1 MKKKL
6 SLLLPLLLLASCS
19 SKGPEA
25 TEPAKDIESVNTETT
40 SEKEENLETPLIT
53 DPIPTEEST
62 EETEEIETE
71 PQDEDV
77 IREGTYVLTK
87 ENIEATQQSTYLND
101 YDFSIDDTLHFHG
114 EYLQRGTG
122 SHEGTIQMK
131 KGVSYFYSL
140 EKIKG
145 AITFKIKQN
154 GDYTAVPSLYTGQEK
169 NPTEKVEFEK
179 VTQDADSIIYSKM
192 LNGEYFCFKD
202 ESNYALY
209 LYSMTVDLAFTRREY
224 RSLKVFHFI

>member
-53 DPIPTEEST
+53 DPLPTEEST
-62 EETEEIETE
+62 EKIEEIETE
-71 PQDEDV
+71 PKDEDV

-154 GDYTAVPSLYTGQEK
+154 GDYTAVPSLYTGQEE

-209 LYSMTVDLAFTRREY
+209 LYSMTVDC
-224 RSLKVFHFI
+224 SLSSLG

>member
-145 AITFKIKQN
+145 AITFRIKQN
-154 GDYTAVPSLYTGQEK
+154 GDYTAVPSLYTAQEE

-209 LYSMTVDLAFTRREY
+209 LYSMTVDC
-224 RSLKVFHFI
+224 SLSSLG

>member
-154 GDYTAVPSLYTGQEK
+154 GDYTAVPSLYTGQEE
-169 NPTEKVEFEK
+169 NPTEKIEFEK

-209 LYSMTVDLAFTRREY
+209 LYSMTVDC
-224 RSLKVFHFI
+224 SLSSLG

>member
-53 DPIPTEEST
+53 DPLPTEEST

-87 ENIEATQQSTYLND
+87 ENIEVTQQSTYLND

-131 KGVSYFYSL
+131 KGVSYFYS
-140 EKIKG
+140 
-145 AITFKIKQN
+145 
-154 GDYTAVPSLYTGQEK
+154 
-169 NPTEKVEFEK
+169 
-179 VTQDADSIIYSKM
+179 
-192 LNGEYFCFKD
+192 
-202 ESNYALY
+202 
-209 LYSMTVDLAFTRREY
+209 
-224 RSLKVFHFI
+224 

>member
-25 TEPAKDIESVNTETT
+25 TEPAKDIESVNTETI

-53 DPIPTEEST
+53 DPLPTEEST

-71 PQDEDV
+71 PKDEDV

-145 AITFKIKQN
+145 AITFRIKQN
-154 GDYTAVPSLYTGQEK
+154 GDYTAVPSLYTGQEE

-209 LYSMTVDLAFTRREY
+209 LYSMTVDCFLS
-224 RSLKVFHFI
+224 SLG

>member
-53 DPIPTEEST
+53 DPLPTEEST

-145 AITFKIKQN
+145 AITFRIKQN
-154 GDYTAVPSLYTGQEK
+154 GDYTAVPSLYSGQEE

-209 LYSMTVDLAFTRREY
+209 LYSMTVDC
-224 RSLKVFHFI
+224 SLSSLG

>member
-19 SKGPEA
+19 SKGPEV
-25 TEPAKDIESVNTETT
+25 TELAKDIESVNTETT

-53 DPIPTEEST
+53 DPLPTEEST

-71 PQDEDV
+71 PKDEDV

-145 AITFKIKQN
+145 AITFRIKQN
-154 GDYTAVPSLYTGQEK
+154 GDYTAVPSLYTGQEE

-209 LYSMTVDLAFTRREY
+209 LYSMTVDC
-224 RSLKVFHFI
+224 SLSSLG

>member
-53 DPIPTEEST
+53 DPLPTEEST

-145 AITFKIKQN
+145 AITFRIKQN
-154 GDYTAVPSLYTGQEK
+154 GDYTAVPSLYTGQEE
-169 NPTEKVEFEK
+169 NPTKKVEFEK

-209 LYSMTVDLAFTRREY
+209 LYSMTVDC
-224 RSLKVFHFI
+224 SLSSLG

>member
-6 SLLLPLLLLASCS
+6 FLLLPLLLLASCS

-53 DPIPTEEST
+53 DPLPTEEST

-71 PQDEDV
+71 PKDEDV

-145 AITFKIKQN
+145 AITFKIKQT
-154 GDYTAVPSLYTGQEK
+154 GDYTAVPSLYTGQEE

-209 LYSMTVDLAFTRREY
+209 LYSMTVDCFLS
-224 RSLKVFHFI
+224 SLG

>member
-25 TEPAKDIESVNTETT
+25 TEPVKDIESVNTETT

-53 DPIPTEEST
+53 DSLPTEEST

-71 PQDEDV
+71 PKDEDV

-154 GDYTAVPSLYTGQEK
+154 GDYTAVPSLYTGQEE

-209 LYSMTVDLAFTRREY
+209 LYSMTVDC
-224 RSLKVFHFI
+224 SLSSLG

>member
-53 DPIPTEEST
+53 DPLPTEEST

-145 AITFKIKQN
+145 AITFRIKQN
-154 GDYTAVPSLYTGQEK
+154 GDYTAVPSLYTGQEE
-169 NPTEKVEFEK
+169 NPTEKIEFEK

-209 LYSMTVDLAFTRREY
+209 LYSMTVDC
-224 RSLKVFHFI
+224 SLSSLG

>member
-25 TEPAKDIESVNTETT
+25 TEPAKDIESVNPETT

-53 DPIPTEEST
+53 DPLPTEEST

-154 GDYTAVPSLYTGQEK
+154 GDYTAVPSLYTGQEE

-209 LYSMTVDLAFTRREY
+209 LYSMTVDC
-224 RSLKVFHFI
+224 SLSSLG

>member
-53 DPIPTEEST
+53 DPLPTEEST

-71 PQDEDV
+71 PKDEDV

-87 ENIEATQQSTYLND
+87 ENIEATQQSTYLNN

-145 AITFKIKQN
+145 AITFRIKQN
-154 GDYTAVPSLYTGQEK
+154 GDYTAVPSLYTGQEE

-209 LYSMTVDLAFTRREY
+209 LYSMTVDC
-224 RSLKVFHFI
+224 SLSSLG

>member
-53 DPIPTEEST
+53 DPLPTEEST

-71 PQDEDV
+71 PKDEDI

-145 AITFKIKQN
+145 AITFRIKQN
-154 GDYTAVPSLYTGQEK
+154 GDYTAVPSLYTGQEE

-209 LYSMTVDLAFTRREY
+209 LYSMTVDC
-224 RSLKVFHFI
+224 SLSSLG

>member
-53 DPIPTEEST
+53 DPLPTEETT

-71 PQDEDV
+71 PKDEDV

-154 GDYTAVPSLYTGQEK
+154 GDYTAVPSLYTGQEE
-169 NPTEKVEFEK
+169 NPTEKIEFEK

-209 LYSMTVDLAFTRREY
+209 LYSMTVDC
-224 RSLKVFHFI
+224 SLSSLG

>member
-53 DPIPTEEST
+53 DPLPTEEST
-62 EETEEIETE
+62 EETEEIETEEIETE

-87 ENIEATQQSTYLND
+87 ENIEATQQSTYLNN
-101 YDFSIDDTLHFHG
+101 YDFSIDNTLHFHG

-145 AITFKIKQN
+145 AITFRIKQN
-154 GDYTAVPSLYTGQEK
+154 GDYTAVPSLYTGQEE

-209 LYSMTVDLAFTRREY
+209 LYLMTVDCFLS
-224 RSLKVFHFI
+224 SLG

>member
-40 SEKEENLETPLIT
+40 SEKKENPETPLIT
-53 DPIPTEEST
+53 DPLPTEEST
-62 EETEEIETE
+62 EETE
-71 PQDEDV
+71 PKDEDV

-154 GDYTAVPSLYTGQEK
+154 GDYTAVPSLYTGQEE

-209 LYSMTVDLAFTRREY
+209 LYSMTVDC
-224 RSLKVFHFI
+224 SLSSLG

>member
-53 DPIPTEEST
+53 DPLPTEEST

-71 PQDEDV
+71 PKDEDV

-145 AITFKIKQN
+145 AITFRIKQN
-154 GDYTAVPSLYTGQEK
+154 GDYTAVPSLYTGQEE

-209 LYSMTVDLAFTRREY
+209 LYSMTVDCFLS
-224 RSLKVFHFI
+224 SLG

>member
-53 DPIPTEEST
+53 DSLPTEEST

-154 GDYTAVPSLYTGQEK
+154 GDYTAVPSLYTGQEE

-209 LYSMTVDLAFTRREY
+209 LYSMTVDC
-224 RSLKVFHFI
+224 SLSSLG

>member
-53 DPIPTEEST
+53 DPLPTEEST

-71 PQDEDV
+71 PKDEDV

-114 EYLQRGTG
+114 EYLQRGSG

-145 AITFKIKQN
+145 AITFRIKQN
-154 GDYTAVPSLYTGQEK
+154 GDYTAVPSLYTGQEE

-209 LYSMTVDLAFTRREY
+209 LYSMTVDC
-224 RSLKVFHFI
+224 SLSSLG

>member
-53 DPIPTEEST
+53 DPLPTEEST

-71 PQDEDV
+71 PKDEDV

-154 GDYTAVPSLYTGQEK
+154 GDYTAVPSLYTGQEE
-169 NPTEKVEFEK
+169 NPTEKVKFEK

-209 LYSMTVDLAFTRREY
+209 LYSMTVDC
-224 RSLKVFHFI
+224 SLSSLG

>member
-6 SLLLPLLLLASCS
+6 SLLLPLILLASCS

-53 DPIPTEEST
+53 DPLPTEEST

-71 PQDEDV
+71 PKDEDV

-145 AITFKIKQN
+145 AITFRIKQN
-154 GDYTAVPSLYTGQEK
+154 GDYTAVPSLYSGQEE

-209 LYSMTVDLAFTRREY
+209 LYSMTVDC
-224 RSLKVFHFI
+224 SLSSLG

>member
-145 AITFKIKQN
+145 AITFRIKQN
-154 GDYTAVPSLYTGQEK
+154 GDYTAVPSLYTGQEE

-209 LYSMTVDLAFTRREY
+209 LYSMTVDC
-224 RSLKVFHFI
+224 SLSSLG

>member
-71 PQDEDV
+71 PKDEDV

-154 GDYTAVPSLYTGQEK
+154 GDYTAGPSLYTGQEE

-209 LYSMTVDLAFTRREY
+209 LYSMTVDC
-224 RSLKVFHFI
+224 SLSSLG

>member
-25 TEPAKDIESVNTETT
+25 TEPAKDIESINTETT

-53 DPIPTEEST
+53 DPLPTEEST

-71 PQDEDV
+71 PKDEDV

-154 GDYTAVPSLYTGQEK
+154 GDYTAVPSLYTGQEE

-209 LYSMTVDLAFTRREY
+209 LYSMTVDC
-224 RSLKVFHFI
+224 SLSSLG

>member
-6 SLLLPLLLLASCS
+6 SLLLPLFLLASCS

-53 DPIPTEEST
+53 DSLPTEVST

-71 PQDEDV
+71 PKDEDV

-145 AITFKIKQN
+145 AITFRIKQN
-154 GDYTAVPSLYTGQEK
+154 GDYTAVPSLYTGQEE

-209 LYSMTVDLAFTRREY
+209 LYSMTVDC
-224 RSLKVFHFI
+224 SLSSLG

>member
-53 DPIPTEEST
+53 DPLPTEEST

-71 PQDEDV
+71 PKDEDV

-154 GDYTAVPSLYTGQEK
+154 GDYTAVPSLYSGQEE

-209 LYSMTVDLAFTRREY
+209 LYSMTVDC
-224 RSLKVFHFI
+224 SLSSLG

>member
-6 SLLLPLLLLASCS
+6 SLLLPLFLLASCS

-53 DPIPTEEST
+53 DPLPTEEST

-71 PQDEDV
+71 PKDEDV

-145 AITFKIKQN
+145 AITFRIKQN
-154 GDYTAVPSLYTGQEK
+154 GDYTAVPSLYTGQEE

-209 LYSMTVDLAFTRREY
+209 LYSMTVDC
-224 RSLKVFHFI
+224 SLSSLG

>member
-71 PQDEDV
+71 PKDEDV

-154 GDYTAVPSLYTGQEK
+154 GDYTAVPSLYSGQEE

-209 LYSMTVDLAFTRREY
+209 LYSMTVDC
-224 RSLKVFHFI
+224 SLSSLG

>member
-53 DPIPTEEST
+53 DPLPTEELT

-154 GDYTAVPSLYTGQEK
+154 GDYTAVPSLYTGQEE

-209 LYSMTVDLAFTRREY
+209 LYSMTVDC
-224 RSLKVFHFI
+224 SLSSLG

>member
-53 DPIPTEEST
+53 DPLPTEEST

-154 GDYTAVPSLYTGQEK
+154 GDYTAVPSLYTGQEE
-169 NPTEKVEFEK
+169 NPTKKVEFEK

-209 LYSMTVDLAFTRREY
+209 LYSMTVDC
-224 RSLKVFHFI
+224 SLSSLG

>member
-40 SEKEENLETPLIT
+40 SQKEENLETPLIT
-53 DPIPTEEST
+53 DPLPTEEST

-71 PQDEDV
+71 PKDEDV

-145 AITFKIKQN
+145 AITFRIKQN
-154 GDYTAVPSLYTGQEK
+154 GDYTAVPSLYTGQEE

-209 LYSMTVDLAFTRREY
+209 LYSMTVDC
-224 RSLKVFHFI
+224 SLSSLG

>member
-25 TEPAKDIESVNTETT
+25 TEPAKDIESVNTEPT

-53 DPIPTEEST
+53 DPLPTEEST

-87 ENIEATQQSTYLND
+87 ENIEATQQSTYLYD

-154 GDYTAVPSLYTGQEK
+154 GDYTAVPSLYTGQEE

-209 LYSMTVDLAFTRREY
+209 LYSMTVDC
-224 RSLKVFHFI
+224 SLSSLG

>member
-53 DPIPTEEST
+53 DPLPTEEST

-71 PQDEDV
+71 PKDEDV

-101 YDFSIDDTLHFHG
+101 YDFSIDNTLHFHG

-145 AITFKIKQN
+145 AITFRIKQN
-154 GDYTAVPSLYTGQEK
+154 GDYTAVPSLYTGQEE

-209 LYSMTVDLAFTRREY
+209 LYSMTVDC
-224 RSLKVFHFI
+224 SLSSLG

>member
-53 DPIPTEEST
+53 DPLPTEEST

-101 YDFSIDDTLHFHG
+101 YDFSIDDTLHFNG

-154 GDYTAVPSLYTGQEK
+154 GDYTAVPSLYTGQEE

-209 LYSMTVDLAFTRREY
+209 LYSMTVDC
-224 RSLKVFHFI
+224 SLSSLG

>member
-53 DPIPTEEST
+53 DPLPTEEST
-62 EETEEIETE
+62 EETKEIETE

-145 AITFKIKQN
+145 AITFRIKQN
-154 GDYTAVPSLYTGQEK
+154 GDYTAVPSLYTGQEE

-209 LYSMTVDLAFTRREY
+209 LYSMTVDC
-224 RSLKVFHFI
+224 SLSSLG

>member
-6 SLLLPLLLLASCS
+6 SLLLPLFLLASCS

-25 TEPAKDIESVNTETT
+25 TEPAKDIESVNTETI

-53 DPIPTEEST
+53 DPLPTEEST

-145 AITFKIKQN
+145 AITFRIKQN
-154 GDYTAVPSLYTGQEK
+154 GDYTAVPSLYTGQEE

-209 LYSMTVDLAFTRREY
+209 LYSMTVDC
-224 RSLKVFHFI
+224 SLSSLG

>member
-53 DPIPTEEST
+53 DPLPTEEST
-62 EETEEIETE
+62 EETE
-71 PQDEDV
+71 PKDEDV

-154 GDYTAVPSLYTGQEK
+154 GDYTAVPSLYTGQEE

-209 LYSMTVDLAFTRREY
+209 LYSMTVDC
-224 RSLKVFHFI
+224 SLSSLG

>member
-6 SLLLPLLLLASCS
+6 FLLLPLLLLASCS

-53 DPIPTEEST
+53 DPLPTEEST

-71 PQDEDV
+71 PKDEDV

-145 AITFKIKQN
+145 AITFRIKQN
-154 GDYTAVPSLYTGQEK
+154 GDYTAVPSLYTGQEE

-209 LYSMTVDLAFTRREY
+209 LYSMTVDC
-224 RSLKVFHFI
+224 SLSSLG